1 MMHREIQSEDFE
13 SVKSHVIILDYL
25 VTLKQ
30 LVNLMQKNDVE
41 VFHSKSK
48 I

>member
-1 MMHREIQSEDFE
+1 MMYREIQSDDLE

-25 VTLKQ
+25 ITLKQ
-30 LVNLMQKNDVE
+30 LVNLLQKND
-41 VFHSKSK
+41 